1 MNNEVFN
8 LEVKISSKKI
18 DLKLLKQKVDKLKKE
33 IELLEDELSDLKR

>member
-18 DLKLLKQKVDKLKKE
+18 DLKSLEHKADKLKKE
-33 IELLEDELSDLKR
+33 IELLEVELSDLKR